1 MRKRKYNNSRLFIV
15 FVIFISI
22 LSFYITRI
30 IYLQAYKSQY
40 LSKLA
45 HKQHSVVLELKP
57 QRGDILDRNYRKLAL
72 DHSVYSVFAVPRKI
86 SADKKDGVAQALS
99 KVLDLD
105 RGLILGRIEQDKAF
119 VWIKRELDKDL
130 SDAVE
135 ALNIDGVELLK
146 EYKRFYPKG
155 NLASHIIGF
164 AGLDDTGLEG
174 VELEYNSYLKGS
186 PGWRWTVRDA
196 KRRSLLS
203 GDVKSIPPSEGLD
216 IILTIDETIQH
227 IAERELEKAFK
238 KYRAKSASIIVMDPH
253 TGEILALAN
262 RPTFDLND
270 FSRSTKDQMRNR
282 GVTDLYEPGSVFKI
296 VAASCAIENK
306 AVELDQEFF
315 CENGK
320 YRVGGRIL
328 HDHEPYAMLTFR
340 EVVEKSSNIGVTKVA
355 EMLGRDEIYRFSK
368 LFGFGDPTGIDL
380 PGEAVGI
387 LRPPREWSAMSISA
401 VPIGQEVGV
410 TSIQLVAAISAI
422 ANGGRLVR
430 PHTVK
435 EIRNDNGDLIK
446 AFSPQESKRV
456 LSRESAET
464 IRDILKGVVEN
475 GTGRNAK
482 ADNYTMAGKTGT
494 AQKIESGGG
503 YSHSKFVAS
512 FLGFAPA
519 DSPKIAIIVS
529 LDEPRPVYYGGLVSA
544 PVFRNVAVD
553 VLRYLNVPAD
563 KAIEEIKI

>member
-1 MRKRKYNNSRLFIV
+1 M
-15 FVIFISI
+15 
-22 LSFYITRI
+22 
-30 IYLQAYKSQY
+30 
-40 LSKLA
+40 
-45 HKQHSVVLELKP
+45 ELKP

-72 DHSVYSVFAVPRKI
+72 DHSVYSVFAAPRKI
-86 SADKKDGVAQALS
+86 SADRKDSVAQALS
-99 KVLDLD
+99 KVLGLD
-105 RGLILGRIEQDKAF
+105 KGLVLSRIEKDKAF

-155 NLASHIIGF
+155 SLASHIIGF

-174 VELEYNSYLKGS
+174 VELEYDSYLKGS

-196 KRRSLLS
+196 KRRNIFS
-203 GDVKSIPPSEGLD
+203 GDVKSIPPSEGLNV
-216 IILTIDETIQH
+216 ILTIDETIQH
-227 IAERELEKAFK
+227 IAERELEKVFE
-238 KYRAKSASIIVMDPH
+238 KYRAKSASIIIMDPH

-282 GVTDLYEPGSVFKI
+282 AVTDLYEPGSVFKI
-296 VAASCAIENK
+296 VTASCAIENR

-328 HDHEPYAMLTFR
+328 HDHKPYATLTFR
-340 EVVEKSSNIGVTKVA
+340 EIFEKSSNIGVTKVA
-355 EMLGRDEIYRFSK
+355 EVLGRDEIYKFSR
-368 LFGFGDPTGIDL
+368 LFGFGDLTGIDL

-387 LRPPREWSAMSISA
+387 LRPPREWSAVSISA

-410 TSIQLVAAISAI
+410 TSIQLVTAVSAI
-422 ANGGRLVR
+422 ANGGRLLR
-430 PHTVK
+430 PHIVK
-435 EIRNDNGDLIK
+435 EIRNANGDLIK
-446 AFSPQESKRV
+446 AFSLQESKRV
-456 LSRESAET
+456 LSRESAKI

-482 ADNYTMAGKTGT
+482 ADSYTTAGKTGT

-519 DSPKIAIIVS
+519 ESPKIAIIVS

-563 KAIEEIKI
+563 KAKEETRI